1 MDSYLKEKEKE
12 MRLARL
18 QRSQEFE
25 RQQLLEKIEED
36 NKRSEQ
42 IRREREELMRNRE
55 QLRQQIERDK
65 QRILND
71 FEEMKQGKLKPEQI
85 ADKYGYEFKNK
96 DNQGSMN
103 KSGISR
109 ASKKSKGY
117 NRSRL
122 SKRRHLILR
131 QQRHRPFRPE
141 LQEEHLQP

>member
-1 MDSYLKEKEKE
+1 

-18 QRSQEFE
+18 QRAQEFE
-25 RQQLLEKIEED
+25 REQLLQKIEED

-55 QLRQQIERDK
+55 ALRQQIERDK

-71 FEEMKQGKLKPEQI
+71 FEEMKQGKIKPEEI

-96 DNQGSMN
+96 DEQGGMN

-122 SKRRHLILR
+122 SIVSKLI
-131 QQRHRPFRPE
+131 FRPE
-141 LQEEHLQP
+141 WS